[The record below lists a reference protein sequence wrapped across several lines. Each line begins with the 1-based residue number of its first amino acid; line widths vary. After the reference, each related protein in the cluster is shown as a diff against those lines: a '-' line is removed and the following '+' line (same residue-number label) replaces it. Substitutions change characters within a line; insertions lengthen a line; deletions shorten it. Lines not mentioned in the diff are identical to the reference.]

1 MSDYRKALDLD
12 EDFQRA
18 KEGMQTAQKRQKQA
32 SKRDYY
38 KILGVKRNAG
48 KKEINKAYRC
58 VRVSTFSDF
67 KSGCDFGESREY
79 AWRVKLTDECDF
91 LSPFAENLPRNGIP
105 TTSWMRMKRRQQK
118 RSLWTLLQQKK
129 SCQMTVRKS

>member
-48 KKEINKAYRC
+48 KKEINKAYR
-58 VRVSTFSDF
+58 
-67 KSGCDFGESREY
+67 
-79 AWRVKLTDECDF
+79 
-91 LSPFAENLPRNGIP
+91 
-105 TTSWMRMKRRQQK
+105 
-118 RSLWTLLQQKK
+118 
-129 SCQMTVRKS
+129 

>member
-1 MSDYRKALDLD
+1 MSSFLFPAGDFRKKFTHRLDGSWFADAFFIYSLFFQAVSDYRKALDLD

-48 KKEINKAYRC
+48 KKEINKAYRW
-58 VRVSTFSDF
+58 
-67 KSGCDFGESREY
+67 E
-79 AWRVKLTDECDF
+79 
-91 LSPFAENLPRNGIP
+91 
-105 TTSWMRMKRRQQK
+105 RR
-118 RSLWTLLQQKK
+118 
-129 SCQMTVRKS
+129 